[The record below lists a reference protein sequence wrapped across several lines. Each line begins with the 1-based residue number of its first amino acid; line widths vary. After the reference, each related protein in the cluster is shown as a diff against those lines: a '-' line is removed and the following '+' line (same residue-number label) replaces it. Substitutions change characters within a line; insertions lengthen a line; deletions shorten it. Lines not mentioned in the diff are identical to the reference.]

1 MGLVGGGGVGEETE
15 GVGGPRIS
23 RMGTDGLREGAG
35 RRTPCA
41 ERAVI
46 LTAVQS
52 LRLACM
58 EGASSENAEL
68 GLTRRGGGLFGRE
81 GVGNGLLESRKCD
94 MG

>member
-1 MGLVGGGGVGEETE
+1 
-15 GVGGPRIS
+15 
-23 RMGTDGLREGAG
+23 MGTDGLWEGVG

-52 LRLACM
+52 LRLAGA
-58 EGASSENAEL
+58 EGAGSENAEL
-68 GLTRRGGGLFGRE
+68 ALSAPRGGLGEGGLTRGREGLLGRE